1 MFGRIS
7 IKEVII
13 VLLIALVIFGYRK
26 LPEIGKALGQA
37 INSFRKNVSADDASD
52 KDNADKQEE
61 QS

>member
-26 LPEIGKALGQA
+26 LPGIGK
-37 INSFRKNVSADDASD
+37 SFGTGD
-52 KDNADKQEE
+52 
-61 QS
+61 

>member
-37 INSFRKNVSADDASD
+37 INSFRKNVSVDDATD
-52 KDNADKQEE
+52 KDKVDKQEE